1 MSRHVFNMVVIK
13 FFIVLS
19 FISGVAFAAPQYAS
33 VIMDNRSGEILRS
46 RNADTRLH
54 PASLTKMMTLY
65 IAFEA
70 IKKGEITAETIVT
83 ISKKAAS
90 EPPSRMGLRTGQK
103 IKLKYL
109 IRAAAIMSA
118 NDAATAI
125 GEAISGSEAA
135 FSRRMNKTAKAL
147 GMSRTTFKNCHG
159 LTEVGHLSTANDM
172 TKLGRNLFYHY
183 NDYYHLFSRL
193 THTAGQRRVKHTNTR
208 FLNTYAGADGIKT
221 GYTRKAGFNLVAS
234 AERKN
239 KRIIVTVFGGK
250 STASRNKEVKR
261 QLDIGFDR
269 AREKVMLVKPSYPT
283 YDTLTKGKSP
293 YPYKRPPSLTS
304 EGDLALTSES
314 DLVDVISQI
323 KNNLQDAR
331 LQSNGAYLF
340 KPSKRPNVANDKPN
354 AISSTDKKVII
365 RTKDN
370 GPKIWRI
377 SLGAFTTRDIAERHL
392 LKATL
397 TEIDNLKLAAQDIT
411 FNRAGWKASFINLNK
426 NTAEMS
432 CEKLIYQGYSCEA
445 KGPDI

>member
-19 FISGVAFAAPQYAS
+19 FISGVALAAPQYAS

-65 IAFEA
+65 ITFEA

-83 ISKKAAS
+83 VSKKAAS

-183 NDYYHLFSRL
+183 NDYYHLFSRR

-250 STASRNKEVKR
+250 STTSRNKEVKR
-261 QLDIGFDR
+261 QLDIGFNR
-269 AREKVMLVKPSYPT
+269 AREKVAIVQPSHPT
-283 YDTLTKGKSP
+283 YGTLSKGKSP
-293 YPYKRPPSLTS
+293 HPYKRPPSFTS
-304 EGDLALTSES
+304 EGDL
-314 DLVDVISQI
+314 VNVISQI
-323 KNNLQDAR
+323 KNNVQEAR
-331 LQSNGAYLF
+331 LQSNGAYIL
-340 KPSKRPNVANDKPN
+340 KPSKRPNVANKKPN
-354 AISSTDKKVII
+354 DINSTDKKIII
-365 RTKDN
+365 RTEDK

-377 SLGAFTTRDIAERHL
+377 SLGAFTTRDKAERHL

-397 TEIDNLKLAAQDIT
+397 TEIDNLKLAVQDIT
-411 FNRAGWKASFINLNK
+411 FNRAGWKASFIHLNK
-426 NTAEMS
+426 NTAEMT

>member
-70 IKKGEITAETIVT
+70 IKKGEITAETIV
-83 ISKKAAS
+83 IVSKKAAS

-183 NDYYHLFSRL
+183 NDYYHLFSRR

-269 AREKVMLVKPSYPT
+269 AREKVTLVKPSYPT
-283 YDTLTKGKSP
+283 YGTVTKRKSP
-293 YPYKRPPSLTS
+293 YPYKRPPSFTS
-304 EGDLALTSES
+304 EGDLTE
-314 DLVDVISQI
+314 VISQI
-323 KNNLQDAR
+323 KNNVQEAR
-331 LQSNGAYLF
+331 VQSNRAYVF
-340 KPSKRPNVANDKPN
+340 KPSKRPNVTNQKPN
-354 AISSTDKKVII
+354 NINSTDKNVIM
-365 RTKDN
+365 RSEDK

-377 SLGAFTTRDIAERHL
+377 SLGAFTTRDKAERHL

-397 TEIDNLKLAAQDIT
+397 TEIDTLKLAAQEIT

-426 NTAEMS
+426 NTAEMA

>member
-1 MSRHVFNMVVIK
+1 MVVIK

-70 IKKGEITAETIVT
+70 IKKAWDADLDGVRGKYKDYK
-83 ISKKAAS
+83 SYVDD
-90 EPPSRMGLRTGQK
+90 RTGQK

-193 THTAGQRRVKHTNTR
+193 THTAGQRRVKHRNT
-208 FLNTYAGADGIKT
+208 
-221 GYTRKAGFNLVAS
+221 
-234 AERKN
+234 
-239 KRIIVTVFGGK
+239 II
-250 STASRNKEVKR
+250 
-261 QLDIGFDR
+261 I
-269 AREKVMLVKPSYPT
+269 
-283 YDTLTKGKSP
+283 
-293 YPYKRPPSLTS
+293 
-304 EGDLALTSES
+304 
-314 DLVDVISQI
+314 
-323 KNNLQDAR
+323 
-331 LQSNGAYLF
+331 
-340 KPSKRPNVANDKPN
+340 
-354 AISSTDKKVII
+354 
-365 RTKDN
+365 
-370 GPKIWRI
+370 
-377 SLGAFTTRDIAERHL
+377 
-392 LKATL
+392 
-397 TEIDNLKLAAQDIT
+397 
-411 FNRAGWKASFINLNK
+411 
-426 NTAEMS
+426 
-432 CEKLIYQGYSCEA
+432 
-445 KGPDI
+445 

>member
-46 RNADTRLH
+46 RNANTRLH

-83 ISKKAAS
+83 VSKKAAS
-90 EPPSRMGLRTGQK
+90 EPPSRMGLKTGQK

-172 TKLGRNLFYHY
+172 TKLGRSLFYHY

-193 THTAGQRRVKHTNTR
+193 THTAGQRRVRHTNTK
-208 FLNTYAGADGIKT
+208 FLNTYSGADGIKT

-250 STASRNKEVKR
+250 SIASRNKEVKR
-261 QLDIGFDR
+261 QLNIGFDR
-269 AREKVMLVKPSYPT
+269 AREKVTVVTPPYPT
-283 YDTLTKGKSP
+283 YGTLTKGKSP
-293 YPYKRPPSLTS
+293 YPYKRPPSFTS
-304 EGDLALTSES
+304 EGDLVE
-314 DLVDVISQI
+314 VISQI
-323 KNNLQDAR
+323 KNNVQEAR
-331 LQSNGAYLF
+331 VQSNIAYVF
-340 KPSKRPNVANDKPN
+340 KPSKRPNVVNQKPN
-354 AISSTDKKVII
+354 NINSTDNKVII
-365 RTKDN
+365 RSKDK
-370 GPKIWRI
+370 GPKVWHI

-392 LKATL
+392 LKAAL
-397 TEIDNLKLAAQDIT
+397 TEIDILKLTAQEIT
-411 FNRAGWKASFINLNK
+411 FNRTGWKASFIHLNK
-426 NTAEMS
+426 NTAEIA

>member
-83 ISKKAAS
+83 VSKKAAS

-147 GMSRTTFKNCHG
+147 GMFRTTFKNCHG

-193 THTAGQRRVKHTNTR
+193 T
-208 FLNTYAGADGIKT
+208 
-221 GYTRKAGFNLVAS
+221 
-234 AERKN
+234 
-239 KRIIVTVFGGK
+239 
-250 STASRNKEVKR
+250 SRNKEVKR

-269 AREKVMLVKPSYPT
+269 AREKVTLVKPSYPT
-283 YDTLTKGKSP
+283 YGTLTKGKSP

-340 KPSKRPNVANDKPN
+340 KPSKRPNVANNKPN
-354 AISSTDKKVII
+354 AISSTDKKVIR
-365 RTKDN
+365 RTKDK
-370 GPKIWRI
+370 GPKVWRI

-397 TEIDNLKLAAQDIT
+397 TEIDNLKLATQEIT
-411 FNRAGWKASFINLNK
+411 FNRAGWKANFINLNK
-426 NTAEMS
+426 NTAEMA
-432 CEKLIYQGYSCEA
+432 CEKLMYQGYSCEA

>member
-13 FFIVLS
+13 FFTVLS

-65 IAFEA
+65 ITFEA

-83 ISKKAAS
+83 VSKKAAS

-159 LTEVGHLSTANDM
+159 LTEVGHLSTAKDM

-183 NDYYHLFSRL
+183 NDYYHLFSRK
-193 THTAGQRRVKHTNTR
+193 THSAGNIRVRHTNTS

-234 AERKN
+234 AKRKN

-250 STASRNKEVKR
+250 STASRNKEVIR
-261 QLDIGFDR
+261 QFAIGFKK
-269 AREKVMLVKPSYPT
+269 APEKVTLVQPPFPIYR
-283 YDTLTKGKSP
+283 TLLKKKSP
-293 YPYKRPPSLTS
+293 YPHKRPPSLTS

-323 KNNLQDAR
+323 KHNLQETR
-331 LQSNGAYLF
+331 LQSHRVYLF
-340 KPSKRPNVANDKPN
+340 KPSKRPNVVNKKPN

-365 RTKDN
+365 RTKDSS
-370 GPKIWRI
+370 PKIWRI

-397 TEIDNLKLAAQDIT
+397 TEIDNLKLATQDIT

-426 NTAEMS
+426 NTAELV
-432 CEKLIYQGYSCEA
+432 CEKLTYQGYSCEA